1 MENACPK
8 APAASGEALL
18 NLVAQVVEGLL
29 VVAEAR
35 SPAHLRRPSLELSLE
50 I

>member
-8 APAASGEALL
+8 ALAASGEALL

-35 SPAHLRRPSLELSLE
+35 STHLRRPSVELSLE